1 MSKPQKESKLAHN
14 LQKDNRGRFQKST
27 LLVMP
32 PSKIL
37 MQVKN
42 DPILRW
48 PKPMRSN
55 PEVRNKRKY
64 CHFHK
69 DYGHDTN
76 ECHDLKNQV
85 KNLIQQGKLKRF
97 VG

>member
-1 MSKPQKESKLAHN
+1 
-14 LQKDNRGRFQKST
+14 
-27 LLVMP
+27 MP

-55 PEVRNKRKY
+55 LEVRNKCKY

-69 DYGHDTN
+69 DYEHDTN